1 MTESFDDLVDV
12 AWHAFAAEL
21 ASRLGVLQRPHS
33 VGLTPADGPNRSL
46 VVFTVMGSGRVRA
59 TLGQHLPSAAGHVDD
74 LARELPVRRDDRN
87 EGWRKV
93 RRRWVTE
100 SGRRD
105 LPLLVARVVRV
116 LRDILDVPHPSFIT
130 VADSAGPP
138 SPPEPHRPPA
148 SVPAEGDQA
157 CHTTPAIMITDNGYL
172 LGWAQQVLSMELGQQ
187 LAVGGRGMIALPATD
202 ALPSR
207 AYVPDSGHRVM
218 FVATLTH
225 RLTDPMLLATL
236 IGRYS
241 ERFQSISFCH
251 SNGHVY
257 AMRTVECT
265 VFHPDNLVAVL
276 TEWRTFVSEVGEELF
291 TLMNPGGPGAH
302 DCPDSDIPVGLQTL
316 IDLYHDG
323 DLTPHRI
330 VHLTNGKVDKLR
342 QYRAVC
348 GELIEGCQLGGDD
361 ARERNAPFDEIAMYR
376 RMTADLRTLS
386 SMLDQAILLVQRS
399 AG

>member
-1 MTESFDDLVDV
+1 MAESFDDLVDV

-21 ASRLGVLQRPHS
+21 TSRLGILRRAHVL
-33 VGLTPADGPNRSL
+33 GLTPEDRPNRRL
-46 VVFTVMGSGRVRA
+46 MVFTVMGSGKVRA
-59 TLGQHLPSAAGHVDD
+59 TLGQNLPSATGAVDD
-74 LARELPVRRDDRN
+74 QMRELSACWDDLG

-105 LPLLVARVVRV
+105 LTLLVARVVRV
-116 LRDILDVPHPSFIT
+116 LRDILDVPHPSFIAVT
-130 VADSAGPP
+130 DSAAPP
-138 SPPEPHRPPA
+138 LPPEPDSPPTP
-148 SVPAEGDQA
+148 SLTDSDET
-157 CHTTPAIMITDNGYL
+157 CSTTPAIVITDNGCL

-187 LAVGGRGMIALPATD
+187 LAIGGRGMIALPATD

-207 AYVPDSGHRVM
+207 AYVPDAGHRVV

-225 RLTDPMLLATL
+225 RLTDTTLLATL
-236 IGRYS
+236 LTRYS
-241 ERFQSISFCH
+241 ERFQGVSFCH

-257 AMRTVECT
+257 AMRAVECT
-265 VFHPDNLVAVL
+265 VFHPNNLVTVL
-276 TEWRTFVSEVGEELF
+276 AEWRTFVAEVGDELF

-302 DCPDSDIPVGLQTL
+302 DCPDSDIPIGLQTL
-316 IDLYHDG
+316 IDLFHDG
-323 DLTPHRI
+323 DLTAHRI

-342 QYRAVC
+342 HYRAVC
-348 GELIEGCQLGGDD
+348 GELIEGCQHGGED

-376 RMTADLRTLS
+376 RMAADLRTLS
-386 SMLDQAILLVQRS
+386 SMLDHAIVLVQRS